1 MYIFSPAGQSL
12 WSSLVLVAAC
22 CPSVGESSPAHHPG
36 HDLPQRPP
44 NCHPQGSHL
53 RYTQEAAVTGWP
65 LETQTGTS
73 WASMQFS
80 DSFINLFDHSFVHL
94 VTHWLTD
101 WLNNTCLL
109 IHLHAHSCIS
119 SSDAHVLLHASC
131 SLAEH
136 MCLFCWERQVGGGA
150 AMKAFLVPSPHQ
162 QPSLINSSWINYNAS
177 PNEWPLTS
185 CSLLRQR

>member
-1 MYIFSPAGQSL
+1 MYIFCPAGQSL

-36 HDLPQRPP
+36 HDLPQGPP

-53 RYTQEAAVTGWP
+53 RYTQEAAVTGWL

-101 WLNNTCLL
+101 SITHVCSFIYMPTRASVPQMLMYAFM
-109 IHLHAHSCIS
+109 HHA
-119 SSDAHVLLHASC
+119 ASLSTRVC
-131 SLAEH
+131 SVESGR
-136 MCLFCWERQVGGGA
+136 WVGGQPWR
-150 AMKAFLVPSPHQ
+150 LSWSP
-162 QPSLINSSWINYNAS
+162 PPTNS
-177 PNEWPLTS
+177 PL
-185 CSLLRQR
+185 

>member
-80 DSFINLFDHSFVHL
+80 DSFIHLFDHSFVHL

-119 SSDAHVLLHASC
+119 SSDAHVRLHASC

-136 MCLFCWERQVGGGA
+136 VS
-150 AMKAFLVPSPHQ
+150 V
-162 QPSLINSSWINYNAS
+162 
-177 PNEWPLTS
+177 
-185 CSLLRQR
+185 LLRAAGGWGGSHEGFPGPLPPPTALSNQFILD